1 MFYTLLGII
10 WFGVSVLIA
19 VKWYNKSAKN
29 IIHLGSP
36 IKRLL
41 FSIWN
46 WVLYLI
52 VSLVI
57 VAIALAVLMGILTVW
72 GWLIGLISIVV
83 IVVWVFLR
91 KKR

>member
-1 MFYTLLGII
+1 MDECF
-10 WFGVSVLIA
+10 
-19 VKWYNKSAKN
+19 
-29 IIHLGSP
+29 IHLGSP

-57 VAIALAVLMGILTVW
+57 VAIALAVLMGVLTV
-72 GWLIGLISIVV
+72 GGEIGFISIVV
-83 IVVWVFLR
+83 IVVFVYGHCY
-91 KKR
+91 